1 MLIRISLIIAIV
13 AGLAAAAVSF
23 TQVKGKI
30 ETVKQQRDFEKGE
43 KETAQKDLAN
53 TKSDLAKTE
62 KELKDTKTELTG
74 AQEERDK
81 AVAEASAQ
89 VKRAN
94 QLKTDLDKTRT
105 ERDNAQAELSAWAAL
120 GIPVDQVKQ
129 VIDQAKQLGEER
141 EVLLAEKKVL
151 MTANS
156 RLENELA
163 RYRDPSYVVRL
174 PSKLRG
180 TVLVTDPKWD
190 FVILNV
196 GEDQGVLE
204 HGELLVHRN
213 GKLIA
218 KVVVRGVQ
226 KDRCIA
232 NVVAGYR
239 AADAVVTEGDL
250 VIPAHP
256 AS

>member
-13 AGLAAAAVSF
+13 AALAAAGISF

-30 ETVKQQRDFEKGE
+30 DTVKQQRDSEKAE
-43 KETAQKDLAN
+43 KVTAQNNLAE
-53 TKSDLAKTE
+53 TKKELAKTE

-81 AVAEASAQ
+81 AVAEATAQ
-89 VKRAN
+89 VKRAT
-94 QLKTDLDKTRT
+94 QLKTDLDKTRS
-105 ERDNAQAELSAWAAL
+105 ERDNAQAELAAWGAL

-129 VIDQAKQLGEER
+129 VIAQAKLLSEER
-141 EVLLAEKKVL
+141 DVLLAEKKVL
-151 MTANS
+151 MTANG

-163 RYRDPSYVVRL
+163 RYRDPEYVVRL

-180 TVLVTDPKWD
+180 TVLVADPKWD
-190 FVILNV
+190 FVILSV

-204 HGELLVHRN
+204 HGELLVHRD
-213 GKLIA
+213 GKLVA

-232 NVVAGYR
+232 NIVAGYR
-239 AADAVVTEGDL
+239 SDTIAITEGDL